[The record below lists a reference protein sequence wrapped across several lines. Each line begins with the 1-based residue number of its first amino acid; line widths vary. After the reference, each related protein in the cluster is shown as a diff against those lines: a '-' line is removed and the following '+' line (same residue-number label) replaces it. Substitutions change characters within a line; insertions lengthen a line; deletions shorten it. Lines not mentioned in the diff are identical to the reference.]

1 MDKPAI
7 NQCDTDARKRR
18 TEMERSDI
26 RKVIDHVEERVIRDL
41 DPFAA
46 VRPYVDLLDKDGKDL
61 AIPLEALP
69 YPERFNLIVKPVGIK
84 RKVGSIILADQTV
97 DAQQWTHGTAVVC
110 KVGPSVFRG
119 QRFKDMG
126 LGPED
131 GPKVGDLVYIMPRN
145 PNRFEVDGELYMLI
159 ADDGIFARLDPKHAH
174 RITYKF

>member
-1 MDKPAI
+1 MSKPKLETHNLTIAELPGCTHSITTTIAGIAVDK
-7 NQCDTDARKRR
+7 
-18 TEMERSDI
+18 S
-26 RKVIDHVEERVIRDL
+26 

-61 AIPLEALP
+61 TIPLEALP

-110 KVGPSVFRG
+110 KVGPSVFKG
-119 QRFKDMG
+119 QRFKDMD
-126 LGPED
+126 LKPSD

>member
-1 MDKPAI
+1 MSKATHATPI
-7 NQCDTDARKRR
+7 TDAIREVL
-18 TEMERSDI
+18 TE
-26 RKVIDHVEERVIRDL
+26 K

-46 VRPYVDLLDKDGKDL
+46 VRPYVNEDLN
-61 AIPLEALP
+61 IPLEALP
-69 YPERFNLIVKPVGIK
+69 YPERFNLIVRQVSIK
-84 RKVGSIILADQTV
+84 KKIGSIILADQTV
-97 DAQQWTHGTAVVC
+97 SAQEWTHGTAVVC

-131 GPKVGDLVYIMPRN
+131 GPKVGDLVYVMPRN

>member
-1 MDKPAI
+1 MSKATHATPI
-7 NQCDTDARKRR
+7 TDAIREVL
-18 TEMERSDI
+18 TE
-26 RKVIDHVEERVIRDL
+26 K

-46 VRPYVDLLDKDGKDL
+46 VRPYILLDEEGLKPL
-61 AIPLEALP
+61 VVPLEALP
-69 YPERFNLIVKPVGIK
+69 YPERFNLIVRPVGIK
-84 RKVGSIILADQTV
+84 KMMGSIILPDQVV
-97 DAQQWTHGTAVVC
+97 DAQQWTHGTALVC

-131 GPKVGDLVYIMPRN
+131 GPKVGDLVYVMPRN

>member
-1 MDKPAI
+1 MSKPKLETHNLTIAELPGCTHSITNTIAGISVDKA
-7 NQCDTDARKRR
+7 
-18 TEMERSDI
+18 
-26 RKVIDHVEERVIRDL
+26 

-46 VRPYVDLLDKDGKDL
+46 VRPYVDLVDRDGKDL

>member
-1 MDKPAI
+1 MSKPLATADLPAI
-7 NQCDTDARKRR
+7 G
-18 TEMERSDI
+18 
-26 RKVIDHVEERVIRDL
+26 RDDMGPAHASRL
-41 DPFAA
+41 ADPFAK
-46 VRPYVDLLDKDGKDL
+46 VRPYVDNELKV
-61 AIPLEALP
+61 PLEALP
-69 YPERFNLIVKPVGIK
+69 YPERFNLIVKPVGVK
-84 RKVGSIILADQTV
+84 KKVGSIILADQTV

-159 ADDGIFARLDPKHAH
+159 ADDGIYARLDPAHAH